1 MKRPKPNTSELL
13 EKKHSKDPH
22 WLQGRGRK
30 EKGER
35 GVCVPVGAG
44 KDVGVIRACTS
55 SPRQPVLSRQTASPL
70 QTGSRSRAQP
80 ELVPPASPVQERP
93 SAPEA
98 LRVGRREPTLCAL
111 GWGWGVQGPGSWNE
125 AAFWTRVAMCLAV
138 QSERS

>member
-55 SPRQPVLSRQTASPL
+55 SPRQPVLSRQAASPGHSL
-70 QTGSRSRAQP
+70 NWSRQHPQCRNAPQPLRLLGLEGGSPLCVPSDGGGVSKAQAAGMR
-80 ELVPPASPVQERP
+80 LHSGQ
-93 SAPEA
+93 
-98 LRVGRREPTLCAL
+98 
-111 GWGWGVQGPGSWNE
+111 GWPCVWPFNLKDHEGI
-125 AAFWTRVAMCLAV
+125 L
-138 QSERS
+138 